1 MFKFEYKENVVF
13 TRKDPCELFTKKYLS
28 GDIYDVYNVHTN
40 VIRKS
45 WKTFFGVEKEEYEI
59 RQFIP
64 EYVGPYAYRESAK
77 TQLEEVAREAKYL
90 MEIEII
96 RHKNKWDDPD
106 VCI

>member
-1 MFKFEYKENVVF
+1 MFKFGYEETVIL
-13 TRKDPCELFTKKYLS
+13 TRKDSCKLISKEFLS
-28 GDIYDVYNVHTN
+28 SEIYDIYNIHTN

-45 WKTFFGVEKEEYEI
+45 WTTFFGVEKEEYEI

-77 TQLEEVAREAKYL
+77 TQLEAVAKEAKYL

-96 RHKNKWDDPD
+96 RHKNRWSDPD
-106 VCI
+106 VI

>member
-1 MFKFEYKENVVF
+1 MFKFGYEESVIL
-13 TRKDPCELFTKKYLS
+13 TRKDPCKLISKEFLS
-28 GDIYDVYNVHTN
+28 SEIYDIYNIHTN

-64 EYVGPYAYRESAK
+64 EYVGPYTYRESAK
-77 TQLEEVAREAKYL
+77 TQLEGVAKEAKYL

-96 RHKNKWDDPD
+96 RHKNRWSDPD
-106 VCI
+106 V

>member
-1 MFKFEYKENVVF
+1 MFKFGYEESVIL
-13 TRKDPCELFTKKYLS
+13 TRKDPCKLISKEFLS
-28 GDIYDVYNVHTN
+28 SEIYDIYNIHTN

-64 EYVGPYAYRESAK
+64 EYVGSYIYKESAK
-77 TQLEEVAREAKYL
+77 TQLKQIAKEAKYL

-96 RHKNKWDDPD
+96 RHKNRWGDPD
-106 VCI
+106 VI